1 MSNLNVQPM
10 VQLMSIKGT
19 ACNRGR
25 ARLWVERDL
34 TKYGFTRHA
43 RISID
48 LLPTGVVVRLDNNGK
63 RKVAG
68 RPGKA
73 ILDICMPLEVRE
85 AMRDG
90 CERFVVHAQF
100 GLITIQPM
108 RSM

>member
-10 VQLMSIKGT
+10 VQVMTIKGT
-19 ACNRGR
+19 ALNRGR

-34 TKYGFTRHA
+34 SEYGFTRGA
-43 RISID
+43 PISID
-48 LLPTGVVVRLDNNGK
+48 ILPTGVVVRLDDNGK

-73 ILDICMPLEVRE
+73 ILDICMPLEQRE

-100 GLITIQPM
+100 GLITVQPL
-108 RSM
+108 RNI